1 MSSTAEHAIP
11 RRIALD
17 SVVLSVAIAA
27 VGTFLVWL
35 LADIGS
41 ITGALYRNPDNA
53 SSFVLAELFDDRGA
67 GDVILGN
74 YAWLEPL
81 YALHLTRWLPDHRQL
96 WEAGPFVLYVASVVL
111 IGWQVGR
118 AVSGR
123 AGVVVAL
130 AMAAP
135 APLVLR
141 YVAVPNAHGHTLF
154 HVALL
159 GAFAVSIP
167 SVAGWSGAKR
177 ALWAVGLAVTLA
189 PGASSDVLLLIGGVA
204 PFLVALAYGWLRAA
218 VPGRVAALGAAA
230 CLAGVGGGLALAAS
244 ANDARVRDTGVP
256 IPLASASHALG
267 NVWRLLED
275 SALFIHGRL
284 GETSS
289 ALGWALELVG
299 LVAVV
304 GLPILWIATLVR
316 VSAGLRRRNRPARS
330 LLAVYWAMASVAISA
345 AFILSSAPEDI
356 GSTRYVT
363 VLWPALLALT
373 AVAFGRRALTPL
385 AAIAAGAAILGC
397 LELADGRYAQA
408 APYPDRALA
417 SLRQFVAANRLDHG
431 YASYVNAPVI
441 TAQTD
446 FAVRAYPVERCD
458 PIGDG
463 LCQYGLHR
471 IDAWYVPKQDARSF
485 FITAERPGWPLLGGP
500 PPRWGPPIDEARFG
514 PFHIYAYDFDLARI
528 LASGKAPVS
537 RGQR

>member
-1 MSSTAEHAIP
+1 MSSTADHAIP
-11 RRIALD
+11 RRGELD

-41 ITGALYRNPDNA
+41 VTGALYRNPDNA
-53 SSFVLAELFDDRGA
+53 SSFVLAELLDDRGS

-96 WEAGPFVLYVASVVL
+96 WEAGPFVLYVASVAL

-118 AVSGR
+118 GVSR
-123 AGVVVAL
+123 QAGLVVAL

-135 APLVLR
+135 APLVLG

-159 GAFAVSIP
+159 GAFAVSVP
-167 SVAGWSGAKR
+167 SVAGWGGAKR

-189 PGASSDVLLLIGGVA
+189 PGASSDVLLLIGGVL
-204 PFLVALAYGWLRAA
+204 PFLMALAYGWLRAA

-230 CLAGVGGGLALAAS
+230 CLGGVGGGYALAAW
-244 ANDARVRDTGVP
+244 ADDARVHETGVP
-256 IPLASASHALG
+256 IPLASTSHALA

-304 GLPILWIATLVR
+304 GLPILWIATLFR
-316 VSAGLRRRNRPARS
+316 VSAGLRRRDRPATS
-330 LLAVYWAMASVAISA
+330 LLAVYWAMASLAISA

-363 VLWPALLALT
+363 VLWPALLALA

-385 AAIAAGAAILGC
+385 AVAAAAAAILGC
-397 LELADGRYAQA
+397 LELADGRYTQV

-417 SLRQFVAANRLDHG
+417 SLRQFVAVNHLEHG

-441 TAQTD
+441 TVQTD
-446 FAVRAYPVERCD
+446 FAVRTYPVERCD
-458 PIGDG
+458 ATGDG
-463 LCQYGLHR
+463 LCRYGLHR
-471 IDAWYVPKQDARSF
+471 IDSWYTPKRDARSF
-485 FITAERPGWPLLGGP
+485 FVVAERPGWPLLGGP
-500 PPRWGPPIDEARFG
+500 PPRWGPPIDEAQFG
-514 PFHIYAYDFDLARI
+514 PFRVYAYAFDLARI
-528 LASGKAPVS
+528 LASGRAPVS
-537 RGQR
+537 RAQR

>member
-1 MSSTAEHAIP
+1 MSSTADHAVP
-11 RRIALD
+11 RRGELD

-41 ITGALYRNPDNA
+41 VTGALYRNPDNA
-53 SSFVLAELFDDRGA
+53 SSFVLAELLDDRGS

-118 AVSGR
+118 GVSKQ
-123 AGVVVAL
+123 AGLVVAL

-135 APLVLR
+135 APLVLG

-159 GAFAVSIP
+159 GAFAVSVP
-167 SVAGWSGAKR
+167 SVTGWGGAKR

-189 PGASSDVLLLIGGVA
+189 PGASSDVLLLIGGVL
-204 PFLVALAYGWLRAA
+204 PFLMALAYGWLRAA

-230 CLAGVGGGLALAAS
+230 CLGGVGGGRALAAW
-244 ANDARVRDTGVP
+244 ADDAGVHETGVP
-256 IPLASASHALG
+256 IPLASTSHALA

-275 SALFIHGRL
+275 SALFLHGRL

-299 LVAVV
+299 LVAIV
-304 GLPILWIATLVR
+304 GLPILWIATLFR
-316 VSAGLRRRNRPARS
+316 VSAGLRRRDRPTTS
-330 LLAVYWAMASVAISA
+330 LLAVYWAMASLAISA

-363 VLWPALLALT
+363 VLWPALLALA

-385 AAIAAGAAILGC
+385 AAAAAAAAILGC
-397 LELADGRYAQA
+397 LELADGRYTQV

-417 SLRQFVAANRLDHG
+417 SLRQFVAANHLEHG

-441 TAQTD
+441 TVQTD

-458 PIGDG
+458 ATGDG
-463 LCQYGLHR
+463 LCRYGLHR
-471 IDAWYVPKQDARSF
+471 IEAWYDPKRDARSF
-485 FITAERPGWPLLGGP
+485 FVSAERPGWPLLGGP
-500 PPRWGPPIDEARFG
+500 PPRWGPPIDEAQFG
-514 PFHIYAYDFDLARI
+514 PFRVYAYPFDLARI
-528 LASGKAPVS
+528 LASGRAPVS
-537 RGQR
+537 RAQR